1 MVSATIAMA
10 HSLGLE
16 TVAEGVESAEQLPF
30 LRLHGCDE
38 VQGYLFGRPVDTG
51 TIDELLR
58 ERGVGH
64 LWTDPEPTPVDDNL
78 GAPRHSGT
86 PFPGRRMQ

>member
-1 MVSATIAMA
+1 MA

-38 VQGYLFGRPVDTG
+38 IQGYLFGRPVDAATV
-51 TIDELLR
+51 DALLR
-58 ERGVGH
+58 KRGTGVG
-64 LWTDPEPTPVDDNL
+64 WTDLSPAQT
-78 GAPRHSGT
+78 SSS
-86 PFPGRRMQ
+86 